1 MVAAGKTA
9 LTAAHMAV
17 KRGSAGRGAPIYRK
31 RRRAARTRSTPE
43 AYANPLPMPDPAESA
58 LTTRPAPAGHR
69 PGRVLPLA
77 ILAVVSLGVVA
88 LGWYEHLSPATLIE
102 RRGAIE
108 AVVAAHQIAAL
119 TAFAVIYAA
128 SVALSLPGGA
138 LLTICGGA
146 IFGTLAGGA
155 ATLIGATVG
164 ATGIFLVAKSAFGG
178 WLMRRAGGRAEKLAA
193 GFCAD
198 AFNYLLFL
206 RLVPVFPFWLV
217 NLVPA
222 LVGVRLSTFVVTTA
236 IGIVPGTFALA
247 FFGASLDSAV
257 TAEAAAYRACVAAGH
272 ADCGIDF
279 VAAAA
284 TPQLIGALVA
294 LGLLALVPVAIRRYK
309 AARHRGAPRT
319 PEAQA

>member
-1 MVAAGKTA
+1 
-9 LTAAHMAV
+9 
-17 KRGSAGRGAPIYRK
+17 
-31 RRRAARTRSTPE
+31 
-43 AYANPLPMPDPAESA
+43 MPDPGESA
-58 LTTRPAPAGHR
+58 LTTGPAPAGDR
-69 PGRVLPLA
+69 RGRVLPLA
-77 ILAVVSLGVVA
+77 IIAIVSLGVIA
-88 LGWYEHLSPATLIE
+88 LCWHEQWSPATLIE
-102 RRGAIE
+102 RRAAVDAI
-108 AVVAAHQIAAL
+108 VATHWLAAL

-146 IFGTLAGGA
+146 IFGTLAGGSA
-155 ATLIGATVG
+155 ALVGATVG
-164 ATGIFLVAKSAFGG
+164 ATGIFLAATSAFGG
-178 WLMRRAGGRAEKLAA
+178 WLKRRAGHRAEKLAA

-236 IGIVPGTFALA
+236 IGIIPGTFAFA

-279 VAAAA
+279 VGAAA

-294 LGLLALVPVAIRRYK
+294 LGLLALVPVVVRRYK